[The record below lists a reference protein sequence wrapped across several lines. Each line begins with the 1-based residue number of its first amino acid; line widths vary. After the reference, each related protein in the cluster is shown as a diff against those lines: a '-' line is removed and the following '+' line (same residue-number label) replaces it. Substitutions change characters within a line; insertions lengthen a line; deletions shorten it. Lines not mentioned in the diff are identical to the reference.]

1 LEAVNL
7 GVVADVHGQGTLED
21 DVLHAIGRW
30 IDAGEFAK
38 FGDEARTRCFICRE
52 GSSAGFDDEGR
63 RLMWGGAE
71 ADERAAK
78 DLRMLAEGGLERFGR
93 QFAFGG
99 SDFLHAS
106 SEEEQSA

>member
-1 LEAVNL
+1 M
-7 GVVADVHGQGTLED
+7 ED
-21 DVLHAIGRW
+21 DVLHAIGLR
-30 IDAGEFAK
+30 IDAGEIAEFS
-38 FGDEARTRCFICRE
+38 DEAGAVCFGLRE
-52 GSSAGFDDEGR
+52 GADARFDHQGR
-63 RLMWGGAE
+63 RLMWGDAE